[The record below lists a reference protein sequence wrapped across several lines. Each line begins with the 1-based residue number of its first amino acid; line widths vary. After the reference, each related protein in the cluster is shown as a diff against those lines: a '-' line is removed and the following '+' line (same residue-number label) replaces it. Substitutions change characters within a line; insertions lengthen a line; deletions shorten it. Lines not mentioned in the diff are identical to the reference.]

1 MPFVASRLSG
11 PSRLYQRQ
19 TFLISMGLVL
29 DMRRSNCGGVTYNDL
44 SFDTHRHVM
53 RYLALDPSER
63 SNGIASCSR
72 LCNIH
77 WRWHQRRKGERLLH
91 RIQLAL
97 DDGTIFT
104 PRVPAALEQS
114 EKLAK
119 VLGYD
124 NVRRQ
129 VEEVD

>member
-19 TFLISMGLVL
+19 TFLISMGFVL
-29 DMRRSNCGGVTYNDL
+29 DLRRSNCGGVTYNEL
-44 SFDTHRHVM
+44 SSETHRHVM

-63 SNGIASCSR
+63 SNGVASCSR

-91 RIQLAL
+91 RIQWAL
-97 DDGTIFT
+97 DPINFS
-104 PRVPAALEQS
+104 PRWAAALDQS

-124 NVRRQ
+124 NVRRE
-129 VEEVD
+129 VEEVE